1 MIRLWYHHPNEQRTL
16 PAGARQ
22 TAGFARV
29 FPSCRE
35 VVMNK
40 DQTENSAL
48 VDEVS
53 VELDELRRAGDH
65 PDEAVALQFG
75 PNRTDLRC
83 LGILYRRGRV
93 TAGELAEESGL
104 TPGAITTVLDRL
116 ERGGYANR
124 VPDPADRRRVL
135 VVSTVATREIGARI
149 QGEVELA
156 SRRLLEGREA
166 AELTCIR
173 DFLRGTRSVYEA
185 QIAALTAEGAPGA
198 PPREGVKV
206 ELALELGGKDKP
218 AQSSAPLGSATAGR
232 LEFTK
237 GAAKVSLKGDPSLA
251 DLYRASFVG
260 PVPEITVNGN
270 TVVVQQR
277 RRFRPFDWR
286 AQSADFTLSTA
297 VPWDISLRGG
307 MWKLAAD
314 LSALRVTGLEVTGGA
329 SDIEIRL
336 PAPAGTVPVRV
347 SGGASKVTLLRPRGT
362 DARAEV
368 SGGASSLAFDDQR
381 LGAVGGRTVLASG
394 GFADA
399 ADRYEIR
406 FTGGASQVTVATY

>member
-1 MIRLWYHHPNEQRTL
+1 MSKQQSDS
-16 PAGARQ
+16 A
-22 TAGFARV
+22 
-29 FPSCRE
+29 
-35 VVMNK
+35 
-40 DQTENSAL
+40 AL
-48 VDEVS
+48 VDEVG
-53 VELDELRRAGDH
+53 VELDELRRAGDQL
-65 PDEAVALQFG
+65 DEAVALQFG
-75 PNRTDLRC
+75 LNRTDLRC

-173 DFLRGTRSVYEA
+173 DFLRGTRSVYET
-185 QIAALTAEGAPGA
+185 QIAALTAESAPGA
-198 PPREGVKV
+198 PPREGGVKV
-206 ELALELGGKDKP
+206 ELALELGRKDGP
-218 AQSSAPLGSATAGR
+218 AQSSAPLGSVSAGR

-237 GAAKVSLKGDPSLA
+237 GAAKVYIKGDPSLTA
-251 DLYRASFVG
+251 DLYQASFVG

-270 TVVVQQR
+270 TVLVQQR

-286 AQSADFTLSTA
+286 AQSADFSLSTA
-297 VPWDISLRGG
+297 VPWDIALRGG

-314 LSALRVTGLEVTGGA
+314 LRALRVTSLEVTGGA
-329 SDIEIRL
+329 SDIEVRL

-347 SGGASKVTLLRPRGT
+347 SGGASKVTVLRPRGT
-362 DARAEV
+362 EARAEV

-399 ADRYEIR
+399 SDRYEIR
-406 FTGGASQVTVATY
+406 FTGGASQVTVSTF

>member
-1 MIRLWYHHPNEQRTL
+1 MNE
-16 PAGARQ
+16 
-22 TAGFARV
+22 
-29 FPSCRE
+29 
-35 VVMNK
+35 
-40 DQTENSAL
+40 DQTDSAAL
-48 VDEVS
+48 VDEVG
-53 VELDELRRAGDH
+53 VELDELRRAGDQL
-65 PDEAVALQFG
+65 DEAVALQFG
-75 PNRTDLRC
+75 LNRTDLRC

-173 DFLRGTRSVYEA
+173 DFLRGTRSVYET
-185 QIAALTAEGAPGA
+185 QISALTAEGAPGA
-198 PPREGVKV
+198 PPREGGVKV
-206 ELALELGGKDKP
+206 ALALELGGKDRP
-218 AQSSAPLGSATAGR
+218 AQSSAPLGSASAGR

-237 GAAKVSLKGDPSLA
+237 GAAKVSLKGDPALT
-251 DLYRASFVG
+251 DLYQASFVG

-307 MWKLAAD
+307 MWKLSAD
-314 LSALRVTGLEVTGGA
+314 LTALRVTSLEVTGGA

-336 PAPAGTVPVRV
+336 PAPEGTVPVRV
-347 SGGASKVTLLRPRGT
+347 SGGASKVTLLRPRGSE
-362 DARAEV
+362 ARAEV
-368 SGGASSLAFDDQR
+368 AGGASQLIFDDQR

-406 FTGGASQVTVATY
+406 FTGGASQVTVGTI

>member
-1 MIRLWYHHPNEQRTL
+1 MSKQR
-16 PAGARQ
+16 
-22 TAGFARV
+22 
-29 FPSCRE
+29 S
-35 VVMNK
+35 
-40 DQTENSAL
+40 DSATL
-48 VDEVS
+48 VDEVG
-53 VELDELRRAGDH
+53 VELDELRRAGDQL
-65 PDEAVALQFG
+65 DEAVALQFG
-75 PNRTDLRC
+75 LNRTDLRC

-185 QIAALTAEGAPGA
+185 QIAALTAESAPGA
-198 PPREGVKV
+198 PPHEGGVKV
-206 ELALELGGKDKP
+206 ELALDLGRKDRP
-218 AQSSAPLGSATAGR
+218 AQSSAPLGSASAGR

-237 GAAKVSLKGDPSLA
+237 GAAKVSIKGDPALS
-251 DLYRASFVG
+251 DLYQAGFVG
-260 PVPEITVNGN
+260 PVPEITVIGGS
-270 TVVVQQR
+270 VVVQQR

-286 AQSADFTLSTA
+286 AQSADFALSTA
-297 VPWDISLRGG
+297 VPWDIALRGG

-314 LSALRVTGLEVTGGA
+314 LRALRVTSVEVTGGA
-329 SDIEIRL
+329 SDIEVRL

-347 SGGASKVTLLRPRGT
+347 SGGASKVTVLRPRGT
-362 DARAEV
+362 EARAEV

-399 ADRYEIR
+399 SDRYEIR
-406 FTGGASQVTVATY
+406 FTGGASQVTVATF